1 MAYVEVSPRS
11 RSIRIAL
18 LALGVSALPLGTAFA
33 QSPFPVVRVAN
44 DEVSVLASLSPKGEA
59 MMKAVAGTTFEV
71 IYTEGDRY
79 AARKDNWYWVLLPRD
94 AWGTQ
99 RVGWLSGND
108 VEYLGPVR
116 ETKPESAGEAVSAEV
131 SGAAQPAARVVEPEP
146 AAASTPKVEVE
157 EVTEVVLNFAFAKSN
172 LTDEA
177 KSKLAGAVA
186 ALRSDAKS
194 VTIALEGH
202 ADAVGSEP
210 FNEKLGLARAEN
222 VKRYLAEQY
231 QIPADKISL
240 VSYGENQ
247 PAAPNSTREGRAQN
261 RRVVVKV
268 GSVN

>member
-1 MAYVEVSPRS
+1 MAHVEVSPRS

-33 QSPFPVVRVAN
+33 QSPFPVVRVAS
-44 DEVSVLASLSPKGEA
+44 DEVAVLASLSPKGEA

-99 RVGWLSGND
+99 RTGWISGND
-108 VEYLGPVR
+108 VEYVPVTR
-116 ETKPESAGEAVSAEV
+116 ETKPESAETVSADV
-131 SGAAQPAARVVEPEP
+131 PSAARESSEPAKVVEPAP
-146 AAASTPKVEVE
+146 AASTPNVEP
-157 EVTEVVLNFAFAKSN
+157 EVSEVVLNFAFAKSD

-268 GSVN
+268 GAVN

>member
-33 QSPFPVVRVAN
+33 QSPFPVVRVAS
-44 DEVSVLASLSPKGEA
+44 DEVAVLESLSPKGGA
-59 MMKAVAGTTFEV
+59 MMKAEAGTTFEV
-71 IYTEGDRY
+71 LYTEGDRY
-79 AARKDNWYWVLLPRD
+79 TARKGNWYWVLLPRD

-99 RVGWLSGND
+99 RAGWISGRD
-108 VEYLGPVR
+108 VEYVPPAR
-116 ETKPESAGEAVSAEV
+116 ETAPESATATVSADAP
-131 SGAAQPAARVVEPEP
+131 SAAAASSEPAARVEP
-146 AAASTPKVEVE
+146 ADSTPKVEDHP
-157 EVTEVVLNFAFAKSN
+157 EVSEVVLNFAFAKSD

-247 PAAPNSTREGRAQN
+247 PAAPNSTKEGRAQN

-268 GSVN
+268 G

>member
-1 MAYVEVSPRS
+1 MAHVEVSPRS

-18 LALGVSALPLGTAFA
+18 LAFGVSALPLATALA
-33 QSPFPVVRVAN
+33 QSPFPVVKVAN
-44 DEVSVLASLSPKGEA
+44 DEVAVRSSLSLKGESV
-59 MMKAVAGTTFEV
+59 MKAAAGTTFEV
-71 IYTEGDRY
+71 LYTEGDRY
-79 AARKDNWYWVLLPRD
+79 TPRKDNWYWVLLPRD

-99 RVGWLSGND
+99 RTGWISGDD
-108 VEYLGPVR
+108 VESFAPVR
-116 ETKPESAGEAVSAEV
+116 DTKPETASEAVASDAPR
-131 SGAAQPAARVVEPEP
+131 AQESNEPVRVEPVL
-146 AAASTPKVEVE
+146 AAEPKVDVE
-157 EVTEVVLNFAFAKSN
+157 HPAVSEVVLNFAFAKSD

-186 ALRSDAKS
+186 ALKSDAKS

-268 GSVN
+268 G